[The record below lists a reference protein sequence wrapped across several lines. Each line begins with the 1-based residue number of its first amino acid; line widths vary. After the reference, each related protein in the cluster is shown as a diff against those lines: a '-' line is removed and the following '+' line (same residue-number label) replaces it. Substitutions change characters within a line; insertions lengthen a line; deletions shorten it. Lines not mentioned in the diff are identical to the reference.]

1 MQDEILRRV
10 WDFDVKEQGYTNL
23 SAGQDYAYSGIAVFF
38 RKWHSCSGK
47 DRNGILQMKS
57 ILLAGLLV
65 ITSPAIAKDCF
76 DMAGR
81 DYHIEPDLL
90 RAISFRES
98 SWRPDAMNVVSSQI
112 YAVGMMQIHSQN
124 FSHLAQYGITAGNLY
139 RDPCMNIYTGA
150 YYLALAFKR
159 WGYSWRAVGAYNAGF
174 RETEAQERKRQKYAE
189 EIRAIYN
196 GIKKNAPPE

>member
-1 MQDEILRRV
+1 MQGEILRGV
-10 WDFDVKEQGYTNL
+10 WDFDVKDQAYKNQR
-23 SAGQDYAYSGIAVFF
+23 AGQDSVLTRIAVFIK
-38 RKWHSCSGK
+38 KWHSGTGK
-47 DRNGILQMKS
+47 DNNGILQMKNVLL
-57 ILLAGLLV
+57 IGLLAL
-65 ITSPAIAKDCF
+65 TSSAIAQDCF
-76 DMAGR
+76 EMAGR

-98 SWRPDAMNVVSSQI
+98 SWRPDAMNVVSNES

-150 YYLALAFKR
+150 YYLAIAFKR

-189 EIRAIYN
+189 EIKAIYN
-196 GIKKNAPPE
+196 RIKKNASPE

>member
-1 MQDEILRRV
+1 MKSCEVCGILKLRSRV
-10 WDFDVKEQGYTNL
+10 RKICQPGRITHIPVLPFFIGNGTLDVGY
-23 SAGQDYAYSGIAVFF
+23 
-38 RKWHSCSGK
+38 
-47 DRNGILQMKS
+47 DRYGILQMKNV
-57 ILLAGLLV
+57 ILAGLLV
-65 ITSPAIAKDCF
+65 IISPVIAQDCF

-98 SWRPDAMNVVSSQI
+98 SWCPDAMNVVSNQS

-124 FSHLAQYGITAGNLY
+124 FSHLSQHGITAGNLY

-150 YYLALAFKR
+150 YYLAIAFKR

-196 GIKKNAPPE
+196 EIKKNASPE